1 MLNPQ
6 QTDRGPLESWMRDH
20 EYAPPTTTDNERWPN
35 VIQGEIISS
44 DIQIG
49 VGVVIE
55 EGVVIKADKVRIGDF
70 VYIGQR
76 SKFIVPELHIGD
88 YTRINADT
96 FGGGTKPM
104 QIGHNCYIG
113 AKVRLDSRG
122 GLKIGHNVGI
132 GDASQ
137 IWTHI
142 RHGDVVQGCRW
153 DKEYALEIGDD
164 VWLVARV
171 TVGGAQQIGARAM
184 VFNES
189 NVTRSLM
196 SDHTYGGS
204 PLIDLTAKMGPQ
216 FEALSPD
223 QKCKRLCKEIEI
235 FEAEYPMFRGYV
247 RATTYAHEFGD
258 PEPLVSWFAA
268 EDRVYTKNR
277 HAAEVAF
284 LKHTL
289 AKFMPWEAE

>member
-1 MLNPQ
+1 MLKPLP
-6 QTDRGPLESWMRDH
+6 TDRPFDAWMIDQ
-20 EYAPPTTTDNERWPN
+20 ELAPPTTTDDERWPS
-35 VIQGEIISS
+35 VIHGEIIS
-44 DIQIG
+44 DNPQIG

-55 EGVVIKADKVRIGDF
+55 EGAVIKADKVVIGDF
-70 VYIGQR
+70 AYIGQR
-76 SKFIVPELHIGD
+76 TRFIVPELRIGD
-88 YTRINADT
+88 YSRINADT

-104 QIGHNCYIG
+104 TIGNNCYIG

-142 RHGDVVQGCRW
+142 RHGDPVRGCRW
-153 DKEYALEIGDD
+153 DKEYSLEIGDD

-171 TVGGAQQIGARAM
+171 TVGGARQIGDRSM

-189 NVTRSLM
+189 NVTRNLLA
-196 SDHTYGGS
+196 DHTYAGN
-204 PLIDLTAKMGPQ
+204 PVVDVTAKLGAQ
-216 FEALSPD
+216 FAAISPEE
-223 QKCKRLCKEIEI
+223 KYKRLCKEIEL
-235 FEAEYPMFRGYV
+235 FEAEYPMYRGYV
-247 RATTYAHEFGD
+247 RATTYAGEFGD

-277 HAAEVAF
+277 HAAEVTF
-284 LKHTL
+284 IKNTL
-289 AKFMPWEAE
+289 AKFMPMEQP